1 MRFRGAWGRRA
12 GLFFFQV
19 VCRRRASARYHHE
32 RSPPWSG
39 YCLTPHMGIVE
50 STGLWLSSCVVGADA
65 YSMDLSPDHF
75 PDELRMDW
83 HQARD
88 LRRDIEQEAETYRVT
103 RLLQPEGS
111 PSWEIEV
118 EYRPTGELFCVRW
131 WAEWVERVRTDAGY

>member
-1 MRFRGAWGRRA
+1 MRFRGAWGRGA

-19 VCRRRASARYHHE
+19 VCRRRASACYHHK

-50 STGLWLSSCVVGADA
+50 STGLWLSPCVGGADA
-65 YSMDLSPDHF
+65 YNMELSPEYF

-83 HQARD
+83 RQARA
-88 LRRDIEQEAETYRVT
+88 LRRDIDQEAKTYRVV
-103 RLLQPEGS
+103 RLAQPKGS

-118 EYRPTGELFCVRW
+118 AYRPTGAVFCLRW
-131 WAEWVERVRTDAGY
+131 WAEWAERLRSDAGY